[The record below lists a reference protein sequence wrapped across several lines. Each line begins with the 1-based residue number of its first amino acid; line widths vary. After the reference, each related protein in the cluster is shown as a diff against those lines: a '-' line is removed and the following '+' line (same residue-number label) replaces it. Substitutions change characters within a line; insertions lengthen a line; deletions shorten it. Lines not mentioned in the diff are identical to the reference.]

1 MPDKRCLIKSCK
13 QVTGRVFPIPS
24 LEVVDEHVFKVWFEN
39 LDKGK
44 SNFDR
49 PYGICIRHFAGDKKI
64 FLCDLKKCIVYI
76 FSKYFRRCIYSRPW
90 KQRQIWTTF
99 KNYKFEERCY
109 SYPIS
114 WQSRYKWP
122 SPSRADKNSGM

>member
-39 LDKGK
+39 LDKDK

-64 FLCDLKKCIVYI
+64 FYVILKNVYSI
-76 FSKYFRRCIYSRPW
+76 YF
-90 KQRQIWTTF
+90 F
-99 KNYKFEERCY
+99 
-109 SYPIS
+109 
-114 WQSRYKWP
+114 
-122 SPSRADKNSGM
+122 